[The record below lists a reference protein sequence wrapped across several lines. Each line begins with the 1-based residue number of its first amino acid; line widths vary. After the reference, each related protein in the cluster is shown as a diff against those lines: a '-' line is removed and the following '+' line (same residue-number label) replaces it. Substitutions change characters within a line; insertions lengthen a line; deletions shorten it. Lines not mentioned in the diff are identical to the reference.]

1 MECAKKRKCAK
12 IKEIRN
18 IWKIRKIGK
27 ISKKL
32 ENEENNEKR
41 QYKSKVLSQER
52 LKNLESSFS
61 PKDRV
66 KKWGWWSW
74 VEPISL

>member
-27 ISKKL
+27 ISKEL
-32 ENEENNEKR
+32 ENYEKR
-41 QYKSKVLSQER
+41 QFKSKVLRLER
-52 LKNLESSFS
+52 LKNLESSFP

-66 KKWGWWSW
+66 KKCGWWSW